1 MISAHCNAV
10 CSEIDTTQESRERD
24 TISQHLPVGQD
35 EFRFVAGR
43 QAMKATISTAKIIF
57 TTAIANSNDYK
68 LMR

>member
-1 MISAHCNAV
+1 MISAHAV

-35 EFRFVAGR
+35 EFRFVSNAGR

-57 TTAIANSNDYK
+57 TTAIANNNDYK